1 MDADKYGQK
10 MKKSIMFFS
19 AFLIGLISIL
29 NPDSASASAFKST
42 DFSVEILA
50 PVLYKKLIKSNTL
63 LLASGPFNQPTAKT
77 YAFSAGLMLVSVLEI
92 DPYTVVVDALPNRRL
107 ISINFQSAIKISKTD
122 STGLKIVSSFVPRVL
137 DFSKDFHELKYEN
150 ESKTIYLL
158 NYRLRG
164 CNDGIYTLDICNWLK
179 LSPIDTFADCEILNV
194 DLKGNVIKKWSLAD
208 VVDEVEFRYAVTNA
222 ARLGSGTS
230 DPFHCNSIDIKQN
243 KILVSARH
251 TNSLYEIDAL
261 TGRVNWK
268 FGGAFWPG
276 KSLEAKNS
284 NFIFR
289 EISGQHDAQYLGRN
303 QVLFFDNATNMNAP
317 ARGVLFSIMG
327 QRYTNPKTFVNP
339 DGLESGC
346 TGSFRAIDGGR
357 YFVAG
362 WGCTESIATVFGQ
375 SGIAIASLRSGLERG
390 NFGPDIYP
398 PFSYRVTEYS
408 TLR

>member
-1 MDADKYGQK
+1 MVVERYGQK
-10 MKKSIMFFS
+10 MKKSKMFFS

-29 NPDSASASAFKST
+29 NPDSASAVEST
-42 DFSVEILA
+42 DFSVEIHA
-50 PVLYKKLIKSNTL
+50 PVLYKKLLKSNTL
-63 LLASGPFNQPTAKT
+63 LMASGPFNQPTAKT
-77 YAFSAGLMLVSVLEI
+77 YVFSAGLNPVSVLEI
-92 DPYTVVVDALPNRRL
+92 DPYTLVVDALPNRRL
-107 ISINFQSAIKISKTD
+107 ISINFQSVIKISKTD
-122 STGLKIVSSFVPRVL
+122 STGLEIVSSFVPRVF
-137 DFSKDFHELKYEN
+137 DFPKDIHEIKYEK

-158 NYRLRG
+158 NYRVRG
-164 CNDGIYTLDICNWLK
+164 CNDGIDTLGMCNWLK

-194 DLKGNVIKKWSLAD
+194 DLKGKVIKKWSLAD
-208 VVDEVEFRYAVTNA
+208 VVDEVEFRYAVTNT
-222 ARLGSGTS
+222 ARLGLGSN
-230 DPFHCNSIDIKQN
+230 DAFHCNSIDIKQN

-303 QVLFFDNATNMNAP
+303 QVLFFDNATNMNASS
-317 ARGVLFSIMG
+317 RGVLFSIMG
-327 QRYTNPKTFVNP
+327 KRYTNPKTFVNP

-362 WGCTESIATVFGQ
+362 WGCSESIATVFGP
-375 SGIAIASLRSGLERG
+375 SGMAIASLRSGLERG
-390 NFGPDIYP
+390 SFGPGISA
-398 PFSYRVTEYS
+398 PFSYRVTGYP